1 MGLTDSFTG
10 FLTKTLN
17 YIEKRDTTRNVRP
30 TVTTPMM
37 STDTGA
43 KLPIFPFP
51 MAMIVEIAKTV
62 DAVRI
67 PIDTLNRE
75 MFKNG
80 FEIKE
85 RFKYKCDDCGK
96 DFAYPPKKEDAE
108 SIDID
113 NLSNNKVQDLQDES
127 LVCDTCGSLNIKKP
141 EPINRKR
148 LEELMTKP
156 VNANEQTFEEV
167 SRQLEQDLEIFDMA
181 FLLTS
186 PKYNINDETG
196 ESTVKEF
203 TEYVRIDPPSIAFIV
218 DADGRL
224 GYTDT
229 GARVLVCPDPAHRK
243 ENLMYASGDEEARC
257 HICNAKGIP
266 AWFEVN
272 TVYGLGVPTPK
283 RVVYAKGEIIWKVG
297 KYSPGMLYGYSPIY
311 TIWSKAMALSHM
323 DEYIRKYFD
332 KMRPP
337 KGMLILASRNYDTF
351 KKSWDTLQ
359 QKALEDPYAI
369 QPLLVESDKGTNAGK
384 MAQWLDFTG
393 SLKELEFT
401 EIRRELRMIVGAL
414 YGVLPLYF
422 GELPTGWSQE
432 GLQVT
437 ITNRAVKWGQDI
449 LYKAFYRK
457 IAESLGIDDWDIRLK
472 EGEETDK
479 LRELQIQ
486 GVEIENMKA
495 FQSLGFEITRDAVGE
510 FVVSKKP
517 VITLEDQFN
526 QQRGDYQNETN
537 TVMKPGG
544 RGRSR
549 ADPKEEQQRMQ
560 GAPSK
565 KRPGTEGGNQGD
577 PRGAGR
583 GTGIRKNFPEGITP
597 TNFEVVKSTLQTAL
611 DFGWKKTK
619 TVDELRKIAG
629 MTVRQ
634 ARDIVANEFEP
645 FERWENDQEDT

>member
-1 MGLTDSFTG
+1 MGAFDFITKRLTTQ
-10 FLTKTLN
+10 T
-17 YIEKRDTTRNVRP
+17 VRP
-30 TVTTPMM
+30 TVSTPMM

-51 MAMIVEIAKTV
+51 MAMVVELAKSV

-85 RFKYKCDDCGK
+85 RFKYKCNDCAK
-96 DFAYPPKKEDAE
+96 EFEYPPKKSD
-108 SIDID
+108 SDTMNVDNTPNNTMQDIKD
-113 NLSNNKVQDLQDES
+113 DS
-127 LVCDTCGSLNIKKP
+127 LMCDTCGGIDIIKPDPK
-141 EPINRKR
+141 NRKR

-156 VNANEQTFEEV
+156 VNTNQQTLEEV
-167 SRQLEQDLEIFDMA
+167 SRQIEQDLEIFDMA

-186 PKYNINDETG
+186 PKYDIDDKTG
-196 ESTVKEF
+196 IAKIKEY
-203 TEYVRIDPPSIAFIV
+203 TEYVRVDPPSIAFIV

-229 GARVLVCPDPAHRK
+229 GAEVKICPDPAHRK
-243 ENLMYASGDEEARC
+243 ENLMYVKDGAEARC
-257 HICNAKGIP
+257 NICDAVGVP

-283 RVVYAKGEIIWKVG
+283 RVVYARDEILWKVG

-311 TIWSKAMALSHM
+311 TIWSKAMSLSHM

-337 KGMLILASRNYDTF
+337 RGMLIMASRNYETF
-351 KKSWDTLQ
+351 KKSWDVLQ
-359 QKALEDPYAI
+359 QKSMEDPYAI
-369 QPLLVESDKGTNAGK
+369 QPLLVEQDRGGSGK
-384 MAQWLDFTG
+384 MAEWLDFTG

-401 EIRRELRMIVGAL
+401 VIRRELRMIIGAL

-449 LYKAFYRK
+449 LYKAFFRK
-457 IAESLGIDDWDIRLK
+457 IGDMLGIEDWDIKLK

-479 LRELQIQ
+479 LRDLQIQ

-495 FQSLGFEITRDAVGE
+495 YQELGFDVTRTATGE
-510 FVVSKKP
+510 FIVSQNP
-517 VITLEDQFN
+517 VITLEDQFEA
-526 QQRGDYQNETN
+526 QNPDAGEEGQD
-537 TVMKPGG
+537 TVLKPGG
-544 RGRSR
+544 RGRGS
-549 ADPKEEQQRMQ
+549 AAPKEEQQRMQ

-565 KRPGTEGGNQGD
+565 KRPGTEGGHQGD

-583 GTGIRKNFPEGITP
+583 GTGIRKTFPNGITP
-597 TNFEVVKSTLQTAL
+597 TNFEVVKTVLQSSL
-611 DFGWKKTK
+611 DYGWKKTK
-619 TVDELRKIAG
+619 TVDELRSRTK
-629 MTVRQ
+629 MTVRH
-634 ARDIVANEFEP
+634 AREIVENELNQ
-645 FERWENDQEDT
+645 FERWDTDPVNKSEEEEE

>member
-1 MGLTDSFTG
+1 MGIASFLNK
-10 FLTKTLN
+10 FNFVTKRSTQF
-17 YIEKRDTTRNVRP
+17 TVRP

-80 FEIKE
+80 FEIQE
-85 RFKYKCDDCGK
+85 RYKYKCNDCGK
-96 DFAYPPKKEDAE
+96 TFEYPPQKEGKVT
-108 SIDID
+108 DISEI
-113 NLSNNKVQDLQDES
+113 SNEDVKNIKDDS
-127 LVCDTCGSLNIKKP
+127 LVCDTCDGQDIIK
-141 EPINRKR
+141 PIPANRKR
-148 LEELMTKP
+148 LEDLMSKP
-156 VNANEQTFEEV
+156 VNGNGQSFEEV

-186 PKYNINDETG
+186 PTYEINDQTG
-196 ESTVKEF
+196 ESKIK
-203 TEYVRIDPPSIAFIV
+203 EYVEYLRIDPPSIAFIV

-229 GARVLVCPDPAHRK
+229 GAKVMICPDPAHRK
-243 ENLMYASGDEEARC
+243 ENLMYVTGDEKAYC
-257 HICNAKGIP
+257 QLCGAIGIP

-297 KYSPGMLYGYSPIY
+297 KYSPGLLYGYSPIF
-311 TIWSKAMALSHM
+311 TIWGKAMALSHM

-337 KGMLILASRNYDTF
+337 RGMLIMASRNYDTF
-351 KKSWDTLQ
+351 KKSWDAVQ
-359 QKALEDPYAI
+359 QKAMEDPYAI
-369 QPLLVESDKGTNAGK
+369 QPLLVESDKTSNGK
-384 MAQWLDFTG
+384 FAQWLDFTG

-401 EIRRELRMIVGAL
+401 EIRRELRMIIGAL

-437 ITNRAVKWGQDI
+437 ITNRAVRWGQDI
-449 LYKAFYRK
+449 LYKGFYRK
-457 IAESLGIDDWDIRLK
+457 IAEALGIDDWDIKLK

-479 LRELQIQ
+479 LRDLQIQ

-495 FQSLGFEITRDAVGE
+495 YKDLMFEVTRDSVGN
-510 FVVSKKP
+510 FIVSKEP
-517 VITLEDQFN
+517 IVTLREQFDQ
-526 QQRGDYQNETN
+526 QGKDPS
-537 TVMKPGG
+537 KPGE
-544 RGRSR
+544 RGRST
-549 ADPKEEQQRMQ
+549 AAPKEEAQRMQ
-560 GAPSK
+560 GEPSR
-565 KRPGTEGGNQGD
+565 KRPGTEGGHQGN
-577 PRGAGR
+577 PTGAGR
-583 GTGIRKNFPEGITP
+583 GTIRKKFPSGITP
-597 TNFEVVKSTLQTAL
+597 ENFEVVKSTLQTAL
-611 DFGWKKTK
+611 DFGWTK
-619 TVDELRKIAG
+619 SKIEDQLRKYAN
-629 MTVRQ
+629 MTVR
-634 ARDIVANEFEP
+634 DSKDLIKNEMEAFN
-645 FERWENDQEDT
+645 RWESKLDVDEEPN

>member
-1 MGLTDSFTG
+1 MGLYDSLSKG
-10 FLTKTLN
+10 FN
-17 YIEKRDTTRNVRP
+17 FISKRNTTQTVRP
-30 TVTTPMM
+30 TVSTPMM

-51 MAMIVEIAKTV
+51 MAMVVELAKTV

-85 RFKYKCDDCGK
+85 RFKYKCQDCSK
-96 DFAYPPKKEDAE
+96 QFEYPPHEKKKETISVDE
-108 SIDID
+108 MPNSD
-113 NLSNNKVQDLQDES
+113 VRDLKDDP
-127 LVCDTCGSLNIKKP
+127 LMCDTCGGNNIVKP
-141 EPINRKR
+141 DPANRKR
-148 LEELMTKP
+148 LEDLMTKP
-156 VNANEQTFEEV
+156 INGNEQTLEEL

-181 FLLTS
+181 FMLTS
-186 PKYNINDETG
+186 PKYKINDDTG
-196 ESTVKEF
+196 KSKVKEY
-203 TEYVRIDPPSIAFIV
+203 TEYIRIDPPSIAFIV

-229 GARVLVCPDPAHRK
+229 GAQVMVCPDPAHRK
-243 ENLMYASGDEEARC
+243 ENLMYTKDGEEARC
-257 HICNAKGIP
+257 HICNAIGLP

-297 KYSPGMLYGYSPIY
+297 KYSPGLLYGYSPIY

-337 KGMLILASRNYDTF
+337 RGMLILSSRNYETF
-351 KKSWDTLQ
+351 RKSWDVLQ
-359 QKALEDPYAI
+359 QKALEDPYSI
-369 QPLLVESDKGTNAGK
+369 QPLLVENDKGAQGK
-384 MAQWLDFTG
+384 MAEWLDFTG

-401 EIRRELRMIVGAL
+401 VIRRELRMIIGAL

-449 LYKAFYRK
+449 LYKSFFRK
-457 IAESLGIDDWDIRLK
+457 IADHLGIDDWDIKLN

-479 LRELQIQ
+479 LRDLQIE

-495 FQSLGFEITRDAVGE
+495 YQELGFEVTRTPTGKFEVSQE
-510 FVVSKKP
+510 PVV
-517 VITLEDQFN
+517 TLQDQFN
-526 QQRGDYQNETN
+526 QQNKPPGEENQD
-537 TVMKPGG
+537 TVLKPGERG
-544 RGRSR
+544 RGS
-549 ADPKEEQQRMQ
+549 AAPKEEQQRMQ
-560 GAPSK
+560 GAPGR
-565 KRPGTEGGNQGD
+565 KRTGTEGGNQGD

-583 GTGIRKNFPEGITP
+583 AGGIRKNFPNGITP
-597 TNFEVVKSTLQTAL
+597 NNYELVKTTLQTSL

-619 TVDELRKIAG
+619 TVDELRKVTK
-629 MTVRQ
+629 MTVRD
-634 ARDIVANEFEP
+634 ARELVDNEFDS
-645 FERWENDQEDT
+645 FNRWENDNEETS

>member
-1 MGLTDSFTG
+1 MGFFSRFS
-10 FLTKTLN
+10 FLT
-17 YIEKRDTTRNVRP
+17 KRDTTQTVRP
-30 TVTTPMM
+30 TVSTPMM

-51 MAMIVEIAKTV
+51 MAMIVELAKTV

-80 FEIKE
+80 FEIIE
-85 RFKYKCDDCGK
+85 RYKYKCDDCGK
-96 DFAYPPKKEDAE
+96 DFEYPPKGKDKPDKEGSKE
-108 SIDID
+108 ETEVGK
-113 NLSNNKVQDLQDES
+113 LSNNSVQEMQEDS
-127 LVCDTCGSLNIKKP
+127 MVCDTCGSNNIVKP
-141 EPINRKR
+141 EPKNRKR
-148 LEELMTKP
+148 LEQLMTRP
-156 VNANEQTFEEV
+156 VNNNEQTLEEV
-167 SRQLEQDLEIFDMA
+167 SRQLEQDLEIFDMS

-186 PKYNINDETG
+186 PTYDINDKTG
-196 ESTVKEF
+196 ESKIKEY

-224 GYTDT
+224 GYNDT
-229 GARVLVCPDPAHRK
+229 GSRVMICPDPAHRK
-243 ENLMYASGDEEARC
+243 ENIMYTPEGTDALC
-257 HICNAKGIP
+257 HICGAKGIP

-311 TIWSKAMALSHM
+311 TIWSKAMSLSHM

-337 KGMLILASRNYDTF
+337 RGMLILASRNYETF
-351 KKSWDTLQ
+351 KKSWDAVQ

-369 QPLLVESDKGTNAGK
+369 QPLLVESDKSSPSGK

-401 EIRRELRMIVGAL
+401 EIRRELRMIIGAL

-437 ITNRAVKWGQDI
+437 ITNRAVKWGQDT
-449 LYKAFYRK
+449 LYKAFFRK
-457 IAESLGIDDWDIRLK
+457 ISEQLGIMDWDIKLR

-479 LRELQIQ
+479 LRDLQIQ

-495 FQSLGFEITRDAVGE
+495 YQGLGFEITRDAVGE
-510 FVVSKKP
+510 FVVSKDP
-517 VITLEDQFN
+517 VVTLREQFEQEEN
-526 QQRGDYQNETN
+526 NNSDNNDRVN
-537 TVMKPGG
+537 PGE
-544 RGRSR
+544 RGRSS
-549 ADPKEEQQRMQ
+549 AAPKEEAQRMQ
-560 GAPSK
+560 GQPK
-565 KRPGTEGGNQGD
+565 KQRPGTEGGRQGD

-583 GTGIRKNFPEGITP
+583 GTSGIRKNFPVGITP
-597 TNFEVVKSTLQTAL
+597 ANFEIVKTTLQTAL

-619 TVDELRKIAG
+619 TVDELRKAAN
-629 MTVRQ
+629 MTVRD
-634 ARDIVANEFEP
+634 ARELVKNEFEA
-645 FERWENDQEDT
+645 FERWESDIE

>member
-1 MGLTDSFTG
+1 MPFWDPISKGLT
-10 FLTKTLN
+10 N
-17 YIEKRDTTRNVRP
+17 VIKRDTNKIVRP
-30 TVTTPMM
+30 TVSTPMM

-51 MAMIVEIAKTV
+51 MAMVTELAKTV

-80 FEIKE
+80 FEIME
-85 RFKYKCDDCGK
+85 RYKYKCDDCSK
-96 DFAYPPKKEDAE
+96 TFEYPPSKETTSVDEISDE
-108 SIDID
+108 SAREMQED
-113 NLSNNKVQDLQDES
+113 S
-127 LVCDTCGSLNIKKP
+127 LVCDTCGSDNIVKP
-141 EPINRKR
+141 DPANRKR
-148 LEELMTKP
+148 LEKLMIEP
-156 VNANEQTFEEV
+156 VNANQQTLEEV

-186 PKYNINDETG
+186 PTYKINDETG
-196 ESTVKEF
+196 DSEVKEY
-203 TEYVRIDPPSIAFIV
+203 TEYVRVDPPSLAFIV

-229 GARVLVCPDPAHRK
+229 GAKTTICPDPEHRK
-243 ENLMYASGDEEARC
+243 ENIMYHMPNEEVPRC
-257 HICNAKGIP
+257 QICGAKGID

-283 RVVYAKGEIIWKVG
+283 RVLYAKGEIIWKVG

-337 KGMLILASRNYDTF
+337 RGMLILSSRNYETF
-351 KKSWDTLQ
+351 KKSWDALQ
-359 QKALEDPYAI
+359 QKSMEDPYAI
-369 QPLLVESDKGTNAGK
+369 QPLLVESDRGANAGK

-401 EIRRELRMIVGAL
+401 VVRRELRMIIGAL

-449 LYKAFYRK
+449 LYKGFFMKVANQ
-457 IAESLGIDDWDIRLK
+457 LGIYDWDLKLK

-479 LRELQIQ
+479 LRDLQIQ

-495 FQSLGFEITRDAVGE
+495 FQSLGFEISRTATGE
-510 FVVSKKP
+510 FTVSKEP
-517 VITLEDQFN
+517 VITLKDQFE
-526 QQRGDYQNETN
+526 QQGNYENETD
-537 TVMKPGG
+537 TVIKPGG

-549 ADPKEEQQRMQ
+549 ADPKEEQQRLQ
-560 GAPSK
+560 GEPGK
-565 KRPGTEGGNQGD
+565 TRPGTEGGKQGD

-583 GTGIRKNFPEGITP
+583 GSKIRKNFPDGITP
-597 TNFEVVKSTLQTAL
+597 TNYELVKTTLQTSV

-619 TVDELRKIAG
+619 TVDELRKAAG

-634 ARDIVANEFEP
+634 ARELYESEFEG
-645 FERWENDQEDT
+645 FSQWNEEDEQA

>member
-1 MGLTDSFTG
+1 MGWLDFIT
-10 FLTKTLN
+10 
-17 YIEKRDTTRNVRP
+17 KRDTTKIIRP
-30 TVTTPMM
+30 TVSTPMM

-51 MAMIVEIAKTV
+51 MAMVVELAKTV
-62 DAVRI
+62 DAIRI

-85 RFKYKCDDCGK
+85 RFKYKCEDCSK
-96 DFAYPPKKEDAE
+96 TFEYPPSAE
-108 SIDID
+108 STTVDELP
-113 NLSNNKVQDLQDES
+113 NTSVQDLKKDS
-127 LVCDTCGSLNIKKP
+127 LVCDTCGGNNIIKP
-141 EPINRKR
+141 DPKNRKR
-148 LEELMTKP
+148 LEELMTDS
-156 VNANEQTFEEV
+156 VNNNEQTLEEV
-167 SRQLEQDLEIFDMA
+167 SRMLEQDLEIFDMA
-181 FLLTS
+181 FLLVS
-186 PKYNINDETG
+186 PTYTINDDTG
-196 ESTVKEF
+196 ESKIKEY

-229 GARVLVCPDPAHRK
+229 GAKVYICPDPEHRK
-243 ENLMYASGDEEARC
+243 ENIMYAKPGEEAKC
-257 HICNAKGIP
+257 HICGAIGIP

-283 RVVYAKGEIIWKVG
+283 RVIYAKGEIIWKVG

-337 KGMLILASRNYDTF
+337 RGMLIISSRNYETF
-351 KKSWDTLQ
+351 KKSWDALQ
-359 QKALEDPYAI
+359 QKSLEDPYAI
-369 QPLLVESDKGTNAGK
+369 QPLLVESDRGANAGK

-401 EIRRELRMIVGAL
+401 VVRRELRMIIGAL

-437 ITNRAVKWGQDI
+437 ITNRAVRWGQDI
-449 LYKAFYRK
+449 LYKGFFMK
-457 IAESLGIDDWDIRLK
+457 IANQLGITDWDIKLK

-479 LRELQIQ
+479 LRDLQIQ

-495 FQSLGFEITRDAVGE
+495 YQSLGFEVTRTATGE
-510 FVVSKKP
+510 FIVSQNP
-517 VITLEDQFN
+517 VITLEDQFE
-526 QQRGDYQNETN
+526 QQNGQKNETD
-537 TVMKPGG
+537 TVIKPGS

-549 ADPKEEQQRMQ
+549 ADPKETQQRMQ
-560 GAPSK
+560 GEPAK
-565 KRPGTEGGNQGD
+565 NRPGTEGGKQGD
-577 PRGAGR
+577 TRGAGR
-583 GTGIRKNFPEGITP
+583 GTSGKIRKNFPAGITP
-597 TNFEVVKSTLQTAL
+597 ANYEVVKTTLQTAV

-619 TVDELRKIAG
+619 TVDELRKIG
-629 MTVRQ
+629 MMTVRQ
-634 ARDIVANEFEP
+634 ARELYENEFELMKQNEA
-645 FERWENDQEDT
+645 FDEEVETKKVEEEDDDET

>member
-1 MGLTDSFTG
+1 MAVWDSLNKSIS
-10 FLTKTLN
+10 FLTK
-17 YIEKRDTTRNVRP
+17 RDTNKIVRP
-30 TVTTPMM
+30 TVSTPMM

-51 MAMIVEIAKTV
+51 MAMVTELAKTV

-80 FEIKE
+80 FEIME
-85 RFKYKCDDCGK
+85 RFKYKCNDCSK
-96 DFAYPPKKEDAE
+96 TFEYPPTAETTDVDEMADSTARNMQED
-108 SIDID
+108 
-113 NLSNNKVQDLQDES
+113 N
-127 LVCDTCGSLNIKKP
+127 LVCDTCQGTDIVKP
-141 EPINRKR
+141 DPKNRKR
-148 LEELMTKP
+148 LETLMIDS
-156 VNANEQTFEEV
+156 VNSNQQTLEEV

-186 PKYNINDETG
+186 PTYKINDDTG
-196 ESTVKEF
+196 ESEVKEY
-203 TEYVRIDPPSIAFIV
+203 TEYVRVDPPSLAFIV

-229 GARVLVCPDPAHRK
+229 GAQVKICPDPEHRK
-243 ENLMYASGDEEARC
+243 ENIMYSMPGDETPRC
-257 HICNAKGIP
+257 QICGAKGID

-283 RVVYAKGEIIWKVG
+283 RVLYAKGEIIWKVG

-337 KGMLILASRNYDTF
+337 RGMLILSSRNYETF
-351 KKSWDTLQ
+351 KKSWDALQ
-359 QKALEDPYAI
+359 QKSMEDPYAI
-369 QPLLVESDKGTNAGK
+369 QPLLVESDRGANAGK

-401 EIRRELRMIVGAL
+401 VVRRELRMIIGAL

-449 LYKAFYRK
+449 LYKGFFMK
-457 IAESLGIDDWDIRLK
+457 IANQLGIYDWDLKLK

-479 LRELQIQ
+479 LRDLQIQ

-495 FQSLGFEITRDAVGE
+495 FQDLGFEITRTATGE
-510 FVVSKKP
+510 FSVSKDP
-517 VITLEDQFN
+517 AITLEDQFE
-526 QQRGDYQNETN
+526 QQNPQAAEEGNN

-544 RGRSR
+544 RGRGR

-560 GAPSK
+560 GEPAK
-565 KRPGTEGGNQGD
+565 TRPGTEGGKQGD

-583 GTGIRKNFPEGITP
+583 GSKIKKNFPDGITP
-597 TNFEVVKSTLQTAL
+597 TNYSLVKTTLQTAV

-619 TVDELRKIAG
+619 TVEELRKAGG

-634 ARDIVANEFEP
+634 ARELYDNEFYGLQN
-645 FERWENDQEDT
+645 WEDEQA